1 MKGVFIGALL
11 YADDITILSLRI
23 GGLKKMLKIC
33 HIFAEKNSIIFISKK
48 TVSIKFGGNVDR
60 NEEAYLNSH
69 PLLWMDKVS
78 HLDNITDKDC
88 N

>member
-33 HIFAEKNSIIFISKK
+33 HIFAEKNSIIFIREK
-48 TVSIKFGGNVDR
+48 TVSILNL
-60 NEEAYLNSH
+60 EAMLIEMKKH
-69 PLLWMDKVS
+69 
-78 HLDNITDKDC
+78 I
-88 N
+88 